1 LQCGL
6 KKERCLIIRIEDTK
20 YQNNPDYARH
30 AIKDLNIKQMPRV
43 ASYTGFKTIE
53 NKSGLEK
60 EYCNSF

>member
-1 LQCGL
+1 MWT
-6 KKERCLIIRIEDTK
+6 KKRALPHNPDWGHE

-30 AIKDLNIKQMPRV
+30 AIKELNIKQKPRV

-53 NKSGLEK
+53 NKSGLEQ